1 MLNQLPKIKSKAS
14 KRLGRGLGSTKGK
27 TAGRGTKGQK
37 ARGKIPVG
45 FSGSGLPLYKK
56 LPLRRG
62 WGNTRLGEKM
72 TVLNLSDLANFK
84 TRGVSGTKTV
94 IDIEKLIEAKLI
106 NRKDAKRGVKI
117 LAGGEVASALT
128 IKLPV
133 SENARKKIVK
143 IGGKVL
149 NV

>member
-1 MLNQLPKIKSKAS
+1 MLNLPKITIRTN
-14 KRLGRGLGSTKGK
+14 KRLGRGTGSGKGK

-62 WGNTRLGEKM
+62 FGNTVLRGKM
-72 TVLNLSDLANFK
+72 AVLSLSSLNIFK
-84 TRGVSGTKTV
+84 NKDV

-106 NRKDAKRGVKI
+106 SKKDSKKGVKI
-117 LAGGEVASALT
+117 LGSGEILSALT
-128 IKLPV
+128 INLQV
-133 SENARKKIVK
+133 SKTAREKIEKK
-143 IGGKVL
+143 GGKVL